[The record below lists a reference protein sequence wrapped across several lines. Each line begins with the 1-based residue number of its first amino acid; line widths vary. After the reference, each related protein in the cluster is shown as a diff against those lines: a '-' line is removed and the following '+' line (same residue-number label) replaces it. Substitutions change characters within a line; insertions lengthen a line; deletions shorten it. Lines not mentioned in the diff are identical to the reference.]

1 MTNWIVTF
9 PDHLKMQEMCDEAIR
24 TEPLSLG
31 YVPDRFKTQEMCNEV
46 VRNRLGMIFVP
57 NHFWMQE
64 MCNEIV
70 HTMPDAFHFI
80 PNHFKTR
87 KMCDQAVK
95 YDSSSL
101 QFVPDWFVTQEQI
114 DLWDD
119 DKCFECMMMV
129 KINLSNL
136 LMIKIIFLS
145 GTIVIKNGRPK
156 KPQ

>member
-1 MTNWIVTF
+1 
-9 PDHLKMQEMCDEAIR
+9 
-24 TEPLSLG
+24 
-31 YVPDRFKTQEMCNEV
+31 
-46 VRNRLGMIFVP
+46 
-57 NHFWMQE
+57 MQE

-119 DKCFECMMMV
+119 DK
-129 KINLSNL
+129 
-136 LMIKIIFLS
+136 
-145 GTIVIKNGRPK
+145 
-156 KPQ
+156 